1 MSLWAH
7 LDLRYEWFR
16 WNWIVSIKRNVN
28 HKFNPEIFGNCCNR
42 QQWFCQWWNKWKLT
56 LVSSRRSFSR
66 AFHPLEHWSSGPLA
80 KIPGSPLQY
89 ELTCFVGIFPE
100 GERKRS
106 ILTSMHILSLFEIIK
121 PSECWLLCSSPRCRD
136 PPCLLEQTSASAF
149 GSDKTCFGLI
159 LLIACMFDN
168 LHDQRDTD
176 CHNDNQVIKL
186 IR

>member
-1 MSLWAH
+1 MSLWAY

-66 AFHPLEHWSSGPLA
+66 ASPPLERSSSGPLA

-89 ELTCFVGIFPE
+89 HNVIFLSE
-100 GERKRS
+100 YFQKEREKYQFLHRCIS
-106 ILTSMHILSLFEIIK
+106 YHYLKLSNLQ
-121 PSECWLLCSSPRCRD
+121 SVNCCVHLLD
-136 PPCLLEQTSASAF
+136 VET
-149 GSDKTCFGLI
+149 
-159 LLIACMFDN
+159 
-168 LHDQRDTD
+168 LH
-176 CHNDNQVIKL
+176 VF
-186 IR
+186 